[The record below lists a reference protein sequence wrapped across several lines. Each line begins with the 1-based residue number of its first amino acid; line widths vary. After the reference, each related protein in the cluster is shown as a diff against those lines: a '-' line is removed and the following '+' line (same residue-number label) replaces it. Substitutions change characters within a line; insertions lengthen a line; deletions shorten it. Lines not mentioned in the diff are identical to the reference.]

1 MSTIRKIIPFSLYDI
16 PGLEQWL
23 EGQAN
28 QGLFPT
34 HLGSWAT
41 FEDRGVPGT
50 RFRLDPFANR
60 AGEGL
65 EPTQEKLELYRQA
78 GWEYAFRV
86 GRAYFL
92 FYTTDPKAPDLYTN
106 FESRGLSLERL
117 EKRVRHYRR
126 TRRIVCS
133 FFGACCMAVFF
144 YHSKFDVQPDALAK
158 LPLLLLGS
166 FQPSVLLVLLIILF
180 SSRTSSR
187 DYRIL
192 KKHVQY

>member
-1 MSTIRKIIPFSLYDI
+1 MYVFI
-16 PGLEQWL
+16 
-23 EGQAN
+23 
-28 QGLFPT
+28 
-34 HLGSWAT
+34 LG
-41 FEDRGVPGT
+41 
-50 RFRLDPFANR
+50 
-60 AGEGL
+60 
-65 EPTQEKLELYRQA
+65 
-78 GWEYAFRV
+78 RV
-86 GRAYFL
+86 YFL

-180 SSRTSSR
+180 CSRTWSR
-187 DYRIL
+187 DYGIL

>member
-78 GWEYAFRV
+78 GWESVSYTHLMEMRSSILMPVFSNR
-86 GRAYFL
+86 RA
-92 FYTTDPKAPDLYTN
+92 
-106 FESRGLSLERL
+106 
-117 EKRVRHYRR
+117 
-126 TRRIVCS
+126 I
-133 FFGACCMAVFF
+133 
-144 YHSKFDVQPDALAK
+144 
-158 LPLLLLGS
+158 
-166 FQPSVLLVLLIILF
+166 
-180 SSRTSSR
+180 
-187 DYRIL
+187 
-192 KKHVQY
+192 

>member
-86 GRAYFL
+86 GRAYFCL
-92 FYTTDPKAPDLYTN
+92 LYT
-106 FESRGLSLERL
+106 SRTRG
-117 EKRVRHYRR
+117 RVRLGPGTLY
-126 TRRIVCS
+126 TL
-133 FFGACCMAVFF
+133 
-144 YHSKFDVQPDALAK
+144 LAK
-158 LPLLLLGS
+158 
-166 FQPSVLLVLLIILF
+166 FQDEGFIQETEVDGRKRTDRLTDQGRQAYHEELDRLRACVLDGEEEE
-180 SSRTSSR
+180 R
-187 DYRIL
+187 
-192 KKHVQY
+192 